1 MNDQPNYIIFKLYRN
16 SHFSDEYFRLIINE
30 YEMILKN
37 LDSAAKKHN
46 RKLIFTSSFGDNDAN
61 FFVNTPYLEVLY
73 NGELPQEERD
83 LYIGLVK
90 KLFSDGDSICRHVE
104 AYTPEL
110 IVRFSKLPSDDTFE
124 VISESCPQS
133 IRDGLVPLEPDNTKT
148 PNDNLLS
155 IVSPIKY

>member
-16 SHFSDEYFRLIINE
+16 SHFSDKYLHSITNE
-30 YEMILKN
+30 YEKTIIDLT
-37 LDSAAKKHN
+37 SATKKHN

-73 NGELPQEERD
+73 TGELPQEERN

-110 IVRFSKLPSDDTFE
+110 VVRFSKLPNDDTFE

-133 IRDGLVPLEPDNTKT
+133 IRDGLVPLEPDNTRT
-148 PNDNLLS
+148 PNGNLLS

>member
-16 SHFSDEYFRLIINE
+16 SHFSDEYLHSITDAYEKTIID
-30 YEMILKN
+30 LA
-37 LDSAAKKHN
+37 SATKEHN
-46 RKLIFTSSFGDNDAN
+46 RKMIFISSFGDNDTN

-83 LYIGLVK
+83 LYIDFVK
-90 KLFSDGDSICRHVE
+90 KLFSDGDHFFGHLE

-110 IVRFSKLPSDDTFE
+110 VVRFSKLPDDDFFR
-124 VISESCPQS
+124 VIPERNFDK
-133 IRDGLVPLEPDNTKT
+133 IT
-148 PNDNLLS
+148 